1 MKGSGPII
9 IVEDDKEDREVL
21 TEIFQELQIP
31 NKVKFFKEG
40 FSVLEYLRTT
50 SDKPLIIITDINM
63 PRMNGIELRK
73 EINKDDYLRKKS
85 IPFIFLSTTDG
96 SRIIEQIY
104 EMQVQG
110 FFQKQ
115 HSYKAISNQIKLIID
130 YWTVCKHPNNY

>member
-1 MKGSGPII
+1 
-9 IVEDDKEDREVL
+9 
-21 TEIFQELQIP
+21 
-31 NKVKFFKEG
+31 
-40 FSVLEYLRTT
+40 
-50 SDKPLIIITDINM
+50 
-63 PRMNGIELRK
+63 MNGIELRK

-96 SRIIEQIY
+96 SRIIDQIY

-130 YWTVCKHPNNY
+130 YWSVCKHPNNY

>member
-9 IVEDDKEDREVL
+9 IVEDDKEDQEVL
-21 TEIFQELQIP
+21 AEIFQELQIP

-40 FSVLEYLRTT
+40 LSLLEYLRTT

-63 PRMNGIELRK
+63 PIMNGIELRK

>member
-9 IVEDDKEDREVL
+9 IVEDDKEDQEVL
-21 TEIFQELQIP
+21 TEIFQELQIS
-31 NKVKFFKEG
+31 NEVKFFKEG
-40 FSVLEYLRTT
+40 LSVLEYLRTT

-63 PRMNGIELRK
+63 PMMNGIELRK
-73 EINKDDYLRKKS
+73 EITKDDYLRKKS

-96 SRIIEQIY
+96 SRIIDQIY

-115 HSYKAISNQIKLIID
+115 HSYKAITNQIKLIIE
-130 YWTVCKHPNNY
+130 YWSVCKHPNNY